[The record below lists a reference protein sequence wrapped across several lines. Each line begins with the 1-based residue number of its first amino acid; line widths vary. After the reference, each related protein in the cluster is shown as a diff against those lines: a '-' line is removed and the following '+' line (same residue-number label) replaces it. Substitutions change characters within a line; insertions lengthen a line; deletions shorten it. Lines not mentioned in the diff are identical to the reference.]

1 MTDSN
6 CCSLFLAVNT
16 VEYLNNEADGSDE
29 CRWHPDEWG
38 YSDGHGSELVKL
50 SAMLWENYSNFPG
63 EAFFFNALI
72 SAMKRLKES
81 CHLKE
86 RADEITFFVSISD
99 DERAENLED
108 LSAKQL
114 NPPALASAFLNRNKL

>member
-1 MTDSN
+1 
-6 CCSLFLAVNT
+6 
-16 VEYLNNEADGSDE
+16 
-29 CRWHPDEWG
+29 
-38 YSDGHGSELVKL
+38 
-50 SAMLWENYSNFPG
+50 MLWENYSNFPG